1 MKKFYLSFLTITLV
15 INMIIPLSIPVHAAT
30 EESAEWS
37 DSKSPRTMTE
47 YEEIESD
54 DVPTVAEQKIPIK
67 ETGMTA
73 QETKPIVKNEI
84 VQNGTKTYND
94 YFPDDNLAS
103 EVAKTRSANA
113 RDEVT
118 PEELAQITSLYAHS
132 KGIKDATGIEYLT
145 GLKSLNLMYNQLTSV
160 DVSSNVA
167 LTYLDV
173 SNNQL
178 TSIDVSSNIAL
189 TYLDV
194 SNNQLT
200 SIDVSSNIALTYLH
214 LSDNQLTSIDVSSN
228 VALTSLYLS
237 DNQLTSIDVSNNKA
251 LEFLECCGNELT
263 SIDVSNN
270 KVLKYLNPSDNKLTG
285 IDVSNNK
292 VLEYLNLYLN
302 ELTSID
308 VSSNVALT
316 EIDLGNNEL
325 SSIDLSSNVAL
336 EYLYLND
343 NQLTTIDVSSN
354 VALIDLYL
362 SDNQLTSID
371 VSSNV
376 ALRYLNL
383 EHNQLTSIDVSNNVA
398 LYYLYLDYNQLT
410 SIDVSNNVAL
420 IDLDLMYNRLTSID
434 VSNNVALDWLSVSL
448 NNIRDIS
455 TIPDNISSYFADG
468 QELEEPV
475 QVTHQSTLV
484 YTVPNDILD
493 KNGDLVPTIH
503 PENGGVYD
511 ATTRTITWENLDDKG
526 EVTYTFA
533 SNDSVFTGIVTI
545 PYAEK
550 EAISIASDDEIS
562 YEEEISKTEADFLTD
577 IHASVSPASETLTSN
592 FTDVVDLMTPGDY
605 KVTLS
610 VGGSDIT
617 KEVTVHVTKK
627 SSEDTPVPPVPPKDD
642 TNENG
647 KDNGQTSENNQVKVT
662 ENELPKTGDSNHM
675 LLGIFMLFIA
685 LLVIKIPKKTYRED
699 AE

>member
-1 MKKFYLSFLTITLV
+1 
-15 INMIIPLSIPVHAAT
+15 
-30 EESAEWS
+30 
-37 DSKSPRTMTE
+37 
-47 YEEIESD
+47 D
-54 DVPTVAEQKIPIK
+54 DVPAVAEQKIPIK
-67 ETGMTA
+67 ETGMTVQKA
-73 QETKPIVKNEI
+73 KPIVKNEI
-84 VQNGTKTYND
+84 AQNGTKTYND
-94 YFPDDNLAS
+94 YFPDDTLAS

-113 RDEVT
+113 SDEVT
-118 PEELAQITSLYAHS
+118 PEELAQITSLDVNNSADN
-132 KGIKDATGIEYLT
+132 KCVEDATGIEYLT
-145 GLKSLNLMYNQLTSV
+145 GLEYLAVAENWLTSIDVSSNVALTTLDLSYNKLTSIDVSSNLALTGLDLSGDDLTSIDVSSNVDLEYLNVAYNPLTSVDVSSNVDLEYLNVAYNLLTSV

-167 LTYLDV
+167 LEYLNV
-173 SNNQL
+173 EHNQL

-189 TYLDV
+189 T
-194 SNNQLT
+194 T
-200 SIDVSSNIALTYLH
+200 
-214 LSDNQLTSIDVSSN
+214 
-228 VALTSLYLS
+228 LYLY
-237 DNQLTSIDVSNNKA
+237 T
-251 LEFLECCGNELT
+251 
-263 SIDVSNN
+263 
-270 KVLKYLNPSDNKLTG
+270 
-285 IDVSNNK
+285 
-292 VLEYLNLYLN
+292 N

-308 VSSNVALT
+308 VSSNVALQT
-316 EIDLGNNEL
+316 
-325 SSIDLSSNVAL
+325 
-336 EYLYLND
+336 
-343 NQLTTIDVSSN
+343 
-354 VALIDLYL
+354 
-362 SDNQLTSID
+362 
-371 VSSNV
+371 
-376 ALRYLNL
+376 
-383 EHNQLTSIDVSNNVA
+383 
-398 LYYLYLDYNQLT
+398 
-410 SIDVSNNVAL
+410 
-420 IDLDLMYNRLTSID
+420 LDLMYNRLTSID
-434 VSNNVALDWLSVSL
+434 VSNNVALESLILSY
-448 NNIRDIS
+448 NKIRDIS

-511 ATTRTITWENLDDKG
+511 ATTRTITWENLADKG

-533 SNDSVFTGIVTI
+533 SNDGVFTGIVTI

-577 IHASVSPASETLTSN
+577 IHASVYPASETLTSN

-610 VGGSDIT
+610 VVGSDITKEVTVHVLAKVAPTITLTSDDEISYEEEISKTEADFLTDIHASVFPANETLISNFTDVVDLMTPGDYKVTLSVVGSDIT

-627 SSEDTPVPPVPPKDD
+627 SSEDTPIPPVPPKDD

-685 LLVIKIPKKTYRED
+685 LLVIKIPKKTYRKD